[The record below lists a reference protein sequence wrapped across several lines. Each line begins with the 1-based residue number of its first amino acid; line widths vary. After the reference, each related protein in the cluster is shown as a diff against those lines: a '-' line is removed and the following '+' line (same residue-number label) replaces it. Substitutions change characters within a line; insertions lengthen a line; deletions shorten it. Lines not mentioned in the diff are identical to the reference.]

1 MLDAEKS
8 IISPFHHTQKRKI
21 VVNFKG
27 EKKNELNSYSRFLH
41 LEPLIWQDLVV
52 SSWPVGFN
60 PPEKYENHVG
70 IG

>member
-1 MLDAEKS
+1 MLEL
-8 IISPFHHTQKRKI
+8 KI
-21 VVNFKG
+21 YNFTILRRGMMVNFG
-27 EKKNELNSYSRFLH
+27 RKKNELNSYSRFLH

-52 SSWPVGFN
+52 SSSPVGFN

>member
-1 MLDAEKS
+1 MLDVGAKNLS
-8 IISPFHHTQKRKI
+8 FHHTQKR
-21 VVNFKG
+21 NDG
-27 EKKNELNSYSRFLH
+27 EFWAKKNELNSYSRFLH

-52 SSWPVGFN
+52 SSSPVGFN